1 MSIPAASNVEK
12 PSLPVW
18 QGCLSAIVVA
28 AAAFACGVLGVR
40 RALAADGV
48 APDDS
53 DAGNRFGAAVLGLSG
68 VTLTVGISLT
78 CWVLAVVAVRR
89 HRALVAASI
98 GIIPAVLA
106 IALIP
111 WWWHG

>member
-1 MSIPAASNVEK
+1 MATSTGSAVEE
-12 PSLPVW
+12 PSLRVW
-18 QGCLSAIVVA
+18 QGFLSAFVVA
-28 AAAFACGVLGVR
+28 AAAFGCGVLGVR

-48 APDDS
+48 APDDY
-53 DAGNRFGAAVLGLSG
+53 DAGNRFGAAVIGLSG
-68 VTLTVGISLT
+68 ITLTVGISLT
-78 CWVLAVVAVRR
+78 CWVLAVVVVRR

-98 GIIPAVLA
+98 GITPAVLA